1 MKKGGVLRNIERA
14 CNVFG
19 CVTRGARGEK
29 TAECCIT
36 DIIGTRKVYSFA
48 RYSYQS
54 HPRVGFM
61 SWLNKYLDFL
71 AVLLAL
77 A

>member
-1 MKKGGVLRNIERA
+1 VIA
-14 CNVFG
+14 YF
-19 CVTRGARGEK
+19 RGAKNGRMLHN
-29 TAECCIT
+29 I
-36 DIIGTRKVYSFA
+36 YY
-48 RYSYQS
+48 RYQKSIQFCPLLLS
-54 HPRVGFM
+54 VPPARVGFM